1 MSTRKQKEKNVAV
14 RLSIASLVMGI
25 LAVLSSPV
33 VLVVLFGISW
43 ALADSDIPPL
53 ISDRMMLFGLN
64 GFVYL
69 SGLIPIILGGIS
81 LAKRK
86 RDKKVRNLS
95 IVGIILGI
103 LTTSTGII
111 YSILLMTTWYV

>member
-1 MSTRKQKEKNVAV
+1 MSNKKERNTAI
-14 RLSIASLVMGI
+14 RLSIASLIMGI
-25 LAVLSSPV
+25 LAILSSPV
-33 VLVVLFGISW
+33 VLVVLFGLSW
-43 ALADSDIPPL
+43 ALADSDLPPL
-53 ISDRMMLFGLN
+53 LSDRLMLFGLN

-69 SGLIPIILGGIS
+69 AGFIPIILGSIS

-86 RDKKVRNLS
+86 RDKKARNLS

-103 LTTSTGII
+103 FTISTGII